1 MRYPGRIL
9 FGDGAADLDILVE
22 VSDTHVRLTSGGES
36 IGSWCLA
43 DVVAERLVSDEFS
56 LDLAGEVVRIRAED
70 QVNFAYGAVQ
80 AMAEGWARF
89 HSKHLLTR
97 QRAVAAARRLNEP
110 SRIEEVRQALLRA
123 TVDLDEKTAA
133 VAEAL
138 AEMAETTESSSA
150 TERLGEAIRRARQAT
165 AASVPAAPSAMDA
178 ATASTPP
185 PTPAPEVPVETPAN
199 DGGRGQ
205 SAKPRRKP
213 VAVGKLPRLD
223 TLPRKPAT
231 PAGPAMEVEAT
242 PLAYADGRH
251 PAETSGLRAGLR
263 SIFSRGKEEHEH
275 TYVESTTAVGITR
288 RVCLQCGHVSI
299 GVKE

>member
-9 FGDGAADLDILVE
+9 FGEGAADLDVVVE
-22 VSDTHVRLTSGGES
+22 VTDTHVRMTSGGES

-43 DVVAERLVSDEFS
+43 DVVATRLVADEFQ
-56 LDLAGEVVRIRAED
+56 LDLAGEAVRIRAED

-89 HSKHLLTR
+89 HSRHRLTR
-97 QRAVAAARRLNEP
+97 HKAVAAARRLNEP
-110 SRIEEVRQALLRA
+110 SRIDEVRQALLRA
-123 TVDLDEKTAA
+123 TADLDEKTAA
-133 VAEAL
+133 VTEAL
-138 AEMAETTESSSA
+138 AEMAETTGSSSA

-165 AASVPAAPSAMDA
+165 AASVPATPSPVA
-178 ATASTPP
+178 AAEPSTPP
-185 PTPAPEVPVETPAN
+185 PEPAPEVPLEAPDG
-199 DGGRGQ
+199 DGGQDQAG
-205 SAKPRRKP
+205 KPRRKP

-223 TLPRKPAT
+223 TLPRKPAS
-231 PAGPAMEVEAT
+231 PAAPTTEA
-242 PLAYADGRH
+242 PRLAYADGRH

-288 RVCLQCGHVSI
+288 RVCLECGHVSI